1 MTTITVRLRLHGF
14 LDRQSPAGGEWL
26 SLQLPMGALAGE
38 ALDRLGAARG
48 AVGLLLVNGQ
58 RGDTDKPLADGDR
71 VEIFPLLGG
80 G

>member
-1 MTTITVRLRLHGF
+1 MISITIRLHGF
-14 LDRQSPAGGEWL
+14 LDRHPPAGGEWL
-26 SLQLPMGALAGE
+26 SLQLPAGARAGE
-38 ALDRLGAARG
+38 ALDRLGVARG

-58 RGDTDKPLADGDR
+58 RSDTDTPLAGGDR

>member
-1 MTTITVRLRLHGF
+1 MISVIIRLHGF

-26 SLQLPMGALAGE
+26 SLQLPTGARAGE
-38 ALDRLGAARG
+38 ALDRLGVPRG

-58 RGDTDKPLADGDR
+58 RSDTDTPLAGGDR

>member
-1 MTTITVRLRLHGF
+1 MISITIRLHGF
-14 LDRQSPAGGEWL
+14 LDRRSPAGGEWL
-26 SLQLPMGALAGE
+26 SLQLPAGALAGE
-38 ALDRLGAARG
+38 ALDRLGVPRG

-58 RGDTDKPLADGDR
+58 RGDTDTPLADGDR

>member
-1 MTTITVRLRLHGF
+1 MISITIRLHGF

-26 SLQLPMGALAGE
+26 SQQLPTGARAGE
-38 ALDRLGAARG
+38 TLDRLGVPRG

-58 RGDTDKPLADGDR
+58 RSDTDTPLADGDS
-71 VEIFPLLGG
+71 VEVFPLLGG

>member
-14 LDRQSPAGGEWL
+14 LDRHSPASSECL
-26 SLQLPMGALAGE
+26 SLQLPTGARAGE
-38 ALDRLGAARG
+38 ALDRLGVPRG

-58 RGDTDKPLADGDR
+58 RSDTDKPLSDGDR

>member
-1 MTTITVRLRLHGF
+1 MISITIRLHGF
-14 LDRQSPAGGEWL
+14 LDRQSPTGGDWL
-26 SLQLPMGALAGE
+26 SLQLPAGARAGE
-38 ALDRLGAARG
+38 ALDRLGVPRG

-58 RGDTDKPLADGDR
+58 RSDTDTPLADGDR

>member
-1 MTTITVRLRLHGF
+1 MISVNIRLHGF
-14 LDRQSPAGGEWL
+14 LDRQPPAGGEWL
-26 SLQLPMGALAGE
+26 SLQLPTGARAGE
-38 ALDRLGAARG
+38 ALDRLGVPRG

-58 RGDTDKPLADGDR
+58 RSDTDTPLAGGDR